1 LVANEQESSKKS
13 LMGKDHK
20 SKKIVESS
28 SDDESSSDEDTT
40 MFIKTFKK
48 FVRKN
53 DKYQR
58 KGRKRVCY
66 ECGQT
71 GHFIADCPN
80 KKEQEAKKDHKKD
93 KFKKGGKSKGYFKKK
108 KKYGQSHIGEEWNSN
123 EESSSLEEEEEV
135 ANIAIQSTSTSRL
148 FTNLSDDSYTPTC
161 LMAKGDKVHL
171 FNIDFTDDDVD
182 ELRKIK

>member
-1 LVANEQESSKKS
+1 MS
-13 LMGKDHK
+13 KDHK
-20 SKKIVESS
+20 SKKSVESS

-58 KGRKRVCY
+58 KGRKRACY

-71 GHFIADCPN
+71 NHFLADCPN

-93 KFKKGGKSKGYFKKK
+93 KFKKGGKSKGYFKK
-108 KKYGQSHIGEEWNSN
+108 YGQAHIGEEWSSD
-123 EESSSLEEEEEV
+123 EESSSSEEEEEV
-135 ANIAIQSTSTSRL
+135 ANIAIQSTSTS
-148 FTNLSDDSYTPTC
+148 
-161 LMAKGDKVHL
+161 
-171 FNIDFTDDDVD
+171 
-182 ELRKIK
+182 